1 MYEEILEKFYE
12 WLISKDALF
21 SFLSNVEDQNTREFN
36 PDLLPDDFIKGS
48 FYWADTKEGFNYW
61 SDLNVEW
68 HEIIHS
74 YTLVIPLQ
82 EVLNYL
88 NKKSSLWED

>member
-36 PDLLPDDFIKGS
+36 PDLSPDDFIKGS
-48 FYWADTKEGFNYW
+48 FYWADTKEGYDYW
-61 SDLNVEW
+61 SNLNVEW
-68 HEIIHS
+68 NKIIHS
-74 YTLVIPLQ
+74 YTSVIPLQ

>member
-21 SFLSNVEDQNTREFN
+21 SFLSNVEDQNSKEFN
-36 PDLLPDDFIKGS
+36 PDLSPYDFIRGS

-61 SDLNVEW
+61 SDLNIEW
-68 HEIIHS
+68 NKIIHS
-74 YTLVIPLQ
+74 YTSIIPLQ

>member
-1 MYEEILEKFYE
+1 MHREVLDIFYE

-21 SFLSNVEDQNTREFN
+21 SFLSNVESQNSREFN
-36 PDLLPDDFIKGS
+36 PDLSPDDFIRGP
-48 FYWADTKEGFNYW
+48 FYWADTKEGYDYW

-68 HEIIHS
+68 NEIAHS
-74 YTLVIPLQ
+74 YTSVISLQ
-82 EVLNYL
+82 EILNYL

>member
-36 PDLLPDDFIKGS
+36 PDLSPNDFIRGS
-48 FYWADTKEGFNYW
+48 FYWADTKEGYDYW
-61 SDLNVEW
+61 SNLNVEW
-68 HEIIHS
+68 DKIVHS
-74 YTLVIPLQ
+74 YTSVIPLQ

>member
-21 SFLSNVEDQNTREFN
+21 SFLSNVEDQNSKEYN
-36 PDLLPDDFIKGS
+36 PDLSPDDFIRGS
-48 FYWADTKEGFNYW
+48 FYWRDTKEGFNYW

-68 HEIIHS
+68 NKIIHS
-74 YTLVIPLQ
+74 YTSVIPLQ